1 MCGKTLKSSKAD
13 FVVSKGFYEGKEISE
28 EKLKT
33 MLHEFENIN
42 IVGNKAVQI
51 AIEEGIAGQENV
63 VEIGKQKHV
72 QIFKI

>member
-1 MCGKTLKSSKAD
+1 
-13 FVVSKGFYEGKEISE
+13 
-28 EKLKT
+28 